1 MTFEGQYLSYAE
13 YQSLGGSAIGLM
25 PFNILEFEAR
35 KQIDLRTQKRLVGI
49 DEIPSEVKLCV
60 FHLINAVMNYSNSIT
75 SASSSNGTI
84 ASENTDGY
92 SVSYNQAN
100 ATQIQEIVK
109 SKKVEIDDIILNDLY
124 GVIVNKEHIIY
135 NGVN

>member
-1 MTFEGQYLSYAE
+1 MTFEGQYLTYAE
-13 YQSLGGSAIGLM
+13 YQTLGGSAFGSM

-35 KQIDLRTQKRLVGI
+35 KQIDIKTQKRLVGI
-49 DEIPSEVKLCV
+49 EEIPDDVKLCV
-60 FHLINAVMNYSNSIT
+60 FHLINAIMNYNNSIT
-75 SASSSNGTI
+75 SANSSNGTI

-92 SVSYNQAN
+92 SVSYNQIN

-109 SKKVEIDDIILNDLY
+109 SKNVELDNIILNHLY